1 MSITKNENGNLSI
14 EGTDIYITSSYDK
27 ETKKHSFTLVKN
39 GCVPVQHIGNHLT
52 LRNNLSKL
60 IAELESTSVS
70 PELVVA
76 SESPTEAVCEPVT
89 FEQIEVDENAPT
101 SESEDYNLF
110 KEYLKKFSEATG
122 EERERFSDICS
133 QILLGMNI
141 QAV

>member
-1 MSITKNENGNLSI
+1 MSITKNENGTLSI
-14 EGTDIYITSSYDK
+14 GTDIQILSSYDK
-27 ETKKHSFTLVKN
+27 ETKKHTFTFLKV
-39 GCVPVQHIGNHLT
+39 GCMQVTHVGNHLT

-70 PELVVA
+70 PELEVA
-76 SESPTEAVCEPVT
+76 SESATEAVCETVN

-122 EERERFSDICS
+122 EERERFSEICS